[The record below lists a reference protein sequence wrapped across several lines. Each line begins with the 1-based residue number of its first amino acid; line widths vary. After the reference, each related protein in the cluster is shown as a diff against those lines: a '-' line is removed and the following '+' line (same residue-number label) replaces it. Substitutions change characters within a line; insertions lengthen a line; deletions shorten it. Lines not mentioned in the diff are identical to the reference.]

1 MASTST
7 NKQPLL
13 IDRVLNETVN
23 ADGLISGYDNT
34 ATGASINFDI
44 GGGNNSRLLVN
55 CTANDGALIEDFF
68 TISRGA
74 AKTAL
79 FYLSTAAD
87 FLRPEQAVFVGSVT
101 CTGTVGD
108 FTNVSKLPTIIAP
121 VPQVGNTTGI
131 TDTQP
136 LLNRAFYV
144 PTGKALWVSIWG
156 QAGQNAEKCPNV
168 GVQGGFF

>member
-13 IDRVLNETVN
+13 IDRVFNETVGT
-23 ADGLISGYDNT
+23 DGLISGNDNT
-34 ATGASINFDI
+34 ATGDAINFDI
-44 GGGNNSRLLVN
+44 GGGNASKLLVN
-55 CTANDGALIEDFF
+55 CTANDGALVEDFF
-68 TISRGA
+68 AISRGA

-79 FYLSTAAD
+79 FYLSSAAD
-87 FLRPEQAVFVGSVT
+87 FLRSEQAVFVGSVS

-108 FTNVSKLPTIIAP
+108 FTNVSKLPSIIAP
-121 VPQVGNTTGI
+121 VPQVGNTTGLL
-131 TDTQP
+131 DGQP

-168 GVQGGFF
+168 GATGGFF